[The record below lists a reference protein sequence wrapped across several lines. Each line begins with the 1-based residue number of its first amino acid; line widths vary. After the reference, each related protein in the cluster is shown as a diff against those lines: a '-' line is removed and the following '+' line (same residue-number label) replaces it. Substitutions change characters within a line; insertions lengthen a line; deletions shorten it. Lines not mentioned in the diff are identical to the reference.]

1 MGEINYLAA
10 VAAAISTFVI
20 GGLWYSPLLFHRAWA
35 RANGFTEAD
44 LAKGGTGKIFGIAFA
59 LALVM
64 SFNLAAFL
72 GSPDT
77 TAAWGATAG
86 ALTGLGWVAPAIATV
101 ALFERRSLAYIAI
114 NGGYFA
120 MAFTVMGLI
129 IGAWR

>member
-44 LAKGGTGKIFGIAFA
+44 LAKGGAGKIFGIAFA